1 MVEWS
6 GKPAYQ
12 QVADE
17 LRERI
22 RAGEFAEA
30 GRLPSLSQLQA
41 DFEVSVTV
49 AREAVRHLKAD
60 GLVVSHQGKAAFL
73 TPDAQKLAG
82 RAGPGSDVAELRR
95 EVTLLRTEVGEL
107 RDRVARLEAN

>member
-12 QVADE
+12 QVADR

-22 RAGEFAEA
+22 GAGEFTEA
-30 GRLPSLSQLQA
+30 GQLPSLSQLQA
-41 DFEVSVTV
+41 EFGVSITV

-82 RAGPGSDVAELRR
+82 SSEVQDEVAQLRQEVAGLRA
-95 EVTLLRTEVGEL
+95 EVGEL
-107 RDRVARLEAN
+107 RERVARIEAN

>member
-17 LRERI
+17 LRNRI
-22 RAGEFAEA
+22 RAGEFTDA

-41 DFEVSVTV
+41 EFKVSVTV
-49 AREAVRHLKAD
+49 AREAVRQLKAD

-73 TPDAQKLAG
+73 TPDAARLAG
-82 RAGPGSDVAELRR
+82 RAPAGNDVAQLRQELM
-95 EVTLLRTEVGEL
+95 LLRTEVGEL
-107 RDRVARLEAN
+107 RGRVAKLEGS